1 MNISYKETQMLK
13 LNKYARGY
21 IENKDNKINYQTIAE
36 QMKEFSGAEY
46 VMFFIFDEDG
56 KDFTLVGFEGN
67 KSKIEKTMD
76 IIGFNIVGKKF
87 KYKEAIHK
95 KLEKSIVTRINTLK
109 ELVGNALPDVTISII
124 EKIFPIDHIM
134 AVRITKG
141 E

>member
-1 MNISYKETQMLK
+1 MNKNYNETQMLK

-21 IENKDNKINYQTIAE
+21 IENQNDKTSYQKIAE

-46 VMFFIFDEDG
+46 VIFFIFDEDG

-67 KSKIEKTMD
+67 KSRIEKAMS

-87 KYKEAIHK
+87 KYKETIHK
-95 KLEKSIVTRINTLK
+95 KLEESIVTRINTLK
-109 ELVGNALPDVTISII
+109 EMVGNALPDMTISII